1 MKHVRKELQ
10 ELDLINNFLFGS
22 VLTHPVYGPRL
33 GRILLEKMLGR
44 KVGELVVTPQKTVF
58 GSDTNLHGI
67 CLDVQLE
74 ETGDKTTVYDIEP
87 ELDSRLKSVK
97 ALPRRAR
104 FYHAKMTSRGLKSGE
119 EYGALINEIIMFI
132 TPFDPFG
139 LNRMLYTVKNCCV
152 ERPDM
157 PYEDGALTL
166 FFYTKGNEG
175 IPSEE
180 IKQLLTYMED
190 SSKENVTSE
199 FLQEIHN
206 MVEHVKHDEE
216 VSLKYMIFWQSAEGF
231 KDYIREEVREEVR
244 EEARKEGHAEGLA
257 EGRAEGLSQGI
268 ESYILDNVEENVPKD
283 RIIAKLTKI
292 FSLSPDEAEVYYN
305 KYCS

>member
-74 ETGDKTTVYDIEP
+74 ETGDGTTVYDIEP
-87 ELDSRLKSVK
+87 EMDSRLKSVK

-104 FYHAKMTSRGLKSGE
+104 FYHAKMTSRGLKAGE
-119 EYGALINEIIMFI
+119 EYSALINEIIMFI

-139 LNRMLYTVKNCCV
+139 QNRMLYTVKNCCV
-152 ERPDM
+152 EKPDI

-166 FFYTKGNEG
+166 FFYTKGEEG

-190 SSKENVTSE
+190 SSKKNVTSE

-216 VSLKYMIFWQSAEGF
+216 VSVKYMRLWRDAEE
-231 KDYIREEVREEVR
+231 IR
-244 EEARKEGHAEGLA
+244 EEARAEGLA
-257 EGRAEGLSQGI
+257 EGRAEGRVEGLSQGI
-268 ESYILDNVEENVPKD
+268 EAYILDSMEENIPKD

-292 FSLSPDEAEVYYN
+292 FALSSDEAEVYYN